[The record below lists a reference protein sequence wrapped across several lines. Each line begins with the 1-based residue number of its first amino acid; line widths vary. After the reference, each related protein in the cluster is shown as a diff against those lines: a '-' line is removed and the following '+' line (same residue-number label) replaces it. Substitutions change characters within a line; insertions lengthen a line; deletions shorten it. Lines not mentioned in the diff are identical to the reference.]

1 MSTLEEKM
9 RPQNIEA
16 EKGVLGSIILDPE
29 VLVAVAD
36 FLLAE
41 DFYRD
46 AHRTMYEVILSLYA
60 RREQADLITISDAL
74 ERRNKLSEVG
84 GPGYITS
91 LVNYVP
97 TSANAVYYARLV
109 QRTAILRRLIDASAE
124 IVGLAYGAE
133 DDASSVVDR
142 AEQLIFEISRRATNV
157 GTDASLAELLSQYYA
172 KLQLMVAQRGQ
183 LTGVPSGFADLDR
196 LTGGFRKSDLIVLA
210 ARPAIGKCL
219 PAWTFIDHPI
229 TGERLTIEEYVQR
242 QVVPVYGL
250 SEDGRIRVTSIS
262 HWIDSGIKPCY
273 RVRTKLGRMVEVTEH
288 HPFLTVE
295 GWKPL
300 SELEIGCS
308 IAVPSKL
315 ECFGNDESWDLDL
328 VRLLAYYIAE
338 GGLTADSPRFTN
350 TDPVIIED
358 FKAIIAKHFPACAMK
373 RERIT
378 YTVARPRATVLLGR
392 NIHLSRNPVCVWLEA
407 LGLMGKGAKDKFFPP
422 CVWKWSRR
430 YLAEFLRVLMSCDGC
445 IYSASGRPYLE
456 FSVASERLAFD
467 LQHAFTRF
475 GILSRCYKRAISYQ
489 SKEFVSWRVS
499 VTHSASIQIYQEE
512 IGWIGEKAT
521 RFVEYTHKVSKRG
534 GNYGHAPKETW
545 QILRVEAGKQSLS
558 LSALAYK
565 SGETTRQGKY
575 AGYHAHTN
583 QSISRH
589 RLTAFADALGS
600 PLLRSL
606 ASSDI
611 YWDEIVSIEPIGEHQ
626 VYDLS
631 VPDGANFIA
640 QDVFVHN
647 TSCALSIAHQAAVTY
662 GQRIGIFSLEMSQ
675 EQVTERLLALETGIN
690 LQRLNTGN
698 IEDEEW
704 DRVIR
709 GINVLSGAAIRVDG
723 TSVLSPTQ
731 MRSRARRWVQDEGID
746 LIIVDYMQLMQPGD
760 DTRRKQENRVQVIDE
775 ISRNLK
781 LLARELNIPLLVLA
795 QLSRA
800 VESRMSKVPQ
810 LSDLR
815 ESGGIENNADIVMF
829 IYRDEVY
836 NPDTD
841 RKGYADIIIAK
852 HRNGPIGQIV
862 LRFEPETTRFRD
874 APGEVMPPIQGR
886 EEEIPL
892 DIIDD
897 ENE

>member
-1 MSTLEEKM
+1 MSTLGEKM

-74 ERRNKLSEVG
+74 ERRNKLNEVG

-210 ARPAIGKCL
+210 ARPAIGK
-219 PAWTFIDHPI
+219 
-229 TGERLTIEEYVQR
+229 
-242 QVVPVYGL
+242 
-250 SEDGRIRVTSIS
+250 
-262 HWIDSGIKPCY
+262 
-273 RVRTKLGRMVEVTEH
+273 
-288 HPFLTVE
+288 
-295 GWKPL
+295 
-300 SELEIGCS
+300 
-308 IAVPSKL
+308 
-315 ECFGNDESWDLDL
+315 
-328 VRLLAYYIAE
+328 
-338 GGLTADSPRFTN
+338 
-350 TDPVIIED
+350 
-358 FKAIIAKHFPACAMK
+358 
-373 RERIT
+373 
-378 YTVARPRATVLLGR
+378 
-392 NIHLSRNPVCVWLEA
+392 
-407 LGLMGKGAKDKFFPP
+407 
-422 CVWKWSRR
+422 
-430 YLAEFLRVLMSCDGC
+430 
-445 IYSASGRPYLE
+445 
-456 FSVASERLAFD
+456 
-467 LQHAFTRF
+467 
-475 GILSRCYKRAISYQ
+475 
-489 SKEFVSWRVS
+489 
-499 VTHSASIQIYQEE
+499 
-512 IGWIGEKAT
+512 
-521 RFVEYTHKVSKRG
+521 
-534 GNYGHAPKETW
+534 
-545 QILRVEAGKQSLS
+545 
-558 LSALAYK
+558 
-565 SGETTRQGKY
+565 
-575 AGYHAHTN
+575 
-583 QSISRH
+583 
-589 RLTAFADALGS
+589 
-600 PLLRSL
+600 
-606 ASSDI
+606 
-611 YWDEIVSIEPIGEHQ
+611 
-626 VYDLS
+626 
-631 VPDGANFIA
+631 
-640 QDVFVHN
+640 

-852 HRNGPIGQIV
+852 HRNGPIGQVV

-886 EEEIPL
+886 EEEISL